1 MKKFVR
7 IITLAP
13 IMAFLALTILYLV
26 KPYVFRGQYNYI
38 ITIVFLT
45 IFPLLAYP
53 LQPFIPSF
61 KDQGRDGQ
69 RKLAIVAAVVGY
81 VLGIVYAVAFSHSSD
96 LLLIY
101 LMYLVSGLV
110 ILVTNKIIKIKASG
124 HACGVV
130 GPVVYLWHFIG
141 RWAALGGVFLVA
153 VYWASLKMKRHT
165 WAELAL
171 GSIIPIFAF
180 YVSNI
185 LLYVINI

>member
-1 MKKFVR
+1 MKKFIR

-13 IMAFLALTILYLV
+13 IMAFLALSILYLIR
-26 KPYVFRGQYNYI
+26 PYVFRGQLNYI
-38 ITIVFLT
+38 MTIVFLT

-53 LQPFIPSF
+53 LQPFVPNF

-69 RKLAIVAAVVGY
+69 RKLAIIAAVIGY
-81 VLGIVYAVAFSHSSD
+81 VFGIVYAMIFSHSSD
-96 LLLIY
+96 LLFIY
-101 LMYLVSGLV
+101 LLYLISGV
-110 ILVTNKIIKIKASG
+110 TIFITNKIIKIKASG

-130 GPVVYLWHFIG
+130 GPIVYLWHFIG
-141 RWAALGGVFLVA
+141 KWAALGGVVVVA

-185 LLYVINI
+185 LMYLVNI